1 MSAQCADGHEGALCA
16 VCMTDWYRN
25 DARSMCMPCEETD
38 STQIMIIF
46 ASVVVVGIVLLLV
59 VLRCVQRLRSGP
71 GDGRVARAVG
81 FFSRS
86 SASLG
91 IKLRILVSLSQLI
104 KGTGFVFNIRF
115 PPLFKDLTTWL
126 GNILQVDLP
135 NLVPIACIQKLSF
148 IDLLVLRT
156 ASPIVAALGF
166 TAISTALGA
175 TSGAAAT
182 KLDTVAI
189 AKAAKKPVASLF
201 KFAAKQASASTS
213 IGSKPSQES
222 FTAFLS
228 SAASNAAFIIMY
240 LVFPMA
246 SVAVIQFFVC
256 DDIDAGD
263 GQMLSLL
270 RVDTSIDC
278 NSQQWLTWRAY
289 AIGMLFVYPI
299 GVPAYFALLLVRHR
313 HVLKRFYSL
322 KSSKEDEGDNLE
334 RTPQLPQ
341 SVLRITAGYSPQCYW
356 FELFEA
362 FRKLVIVGL
371 PCTFATGSFEQLFFG
386 VLTCFLTWG
395 ALLLLR

>member
-1 MSAQCADGHEGALCA
+1 
-16 VCMTDWYRN
+16 
-25 DARSMCMPCEETD
+25 MPCEEID
-38 STQIMIIF
+38 ATQIIIVF
-46 ASVVVVGIVLLLV
+46 ASLVAGGIVLLLV
-59 VLRCVQRLRSGP
+59 LLRCMQRLRRGP
-71 GDGRVARAVG
+71 GDGQFARAVG
-81 FFSRS
+81 FLSRS

-104 KGTGFVFNIRF
+104 RGTGFVFNIKF
-115 PPLFKDLTTWL
+115 PPLFKDLTAWL

-156 ASPIVAALGF
+156 ASPIIVALAL

-175 TSGAAAT
+175 TGMSAT
-182 KLDTVAI
+182 KVDTVVI
-189 AKAAKKPVASLF
+189 AKAARKPVASLF
-201 KFAAKQASASTS
+201 KLASKQASASS
-213 IGSKPSQES
+213 NSKPSQES
-222 FTAFLS
+222 LAAFLS

-256 DDIDAGD
+256 DDIDVGD

-289 AIGMLFVYPI
+289 AIGMIFVYPI

-313 HVLKRFYSL
+313 HVLRRFYSL
-322 KSSKEDEGDNLE
+322 KGSKEEGDNLE

-341 SVLRITAGYSPQCYW
+341 SVVRITAGYSPRCYW

-371 PCTFATGSFEQLFFG
+371 PCTFATGSFEQVKLQTPSTTFHR
-386 VLTCFLTWG
+386 L
-395 ALLLLR
+395 